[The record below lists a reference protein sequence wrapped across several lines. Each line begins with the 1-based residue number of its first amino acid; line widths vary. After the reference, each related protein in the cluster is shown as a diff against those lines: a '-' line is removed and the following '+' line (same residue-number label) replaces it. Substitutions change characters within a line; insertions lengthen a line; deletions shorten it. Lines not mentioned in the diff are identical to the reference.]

1 MRQLEIVAA
10 DGAASR
16 NQAPDRRQLSQHL
29 TADTLRHLEKALK
42 KQWKRY
48 RKRLRRCQKEFSE
61 KAVHDSR
68 VQTRRLLATVEL
80 SGAFIPQSRLHSA
93 RRALKR
99 HLDTFKELRDTQVQ
113 LVYVGKMLLSFPGAR
128 PFHGYLL
135 KREERCARQ
144 ARDRIKRL
152 KAKRIGKIIAGYR
165 AELRERRK
173 RCTPPLLRRGGARS
187 LLLRALDRAFT
198 GVQRLRKR
206 VNPNNTATIHRTRVA
221 FKRFRYMMEALATML
236 PETTKKRR
244 ADMQHY
250 QALMGDIQDMEVL
263 LATLRKFFKKNEIN
277 RESARRFHEELLRRR
292 QWFVQTYLDAA
303 DQLNDFW
310 P

>member
-1 MRQLEIVAA
+1 MRQLETVVA
-10 DGAASR
+10 DGAANR
-16 NQAPDRRQLSQHL
+16 NQAPDRRQLSQL
-29 TADTLRHLEKALK
+29 LMADTLRHLEKSLK
-42 KQWKRY
+42 KQWKPY
-48 RKRLRRCQKEFSE
+48 RKRLKRCQKEFSQ

-68 VQTRRLLATVEL
+68 VQTRRMLATVEL

-99 HLDTFKELRDTQVQ
+99 HLDTFKELRDTQVE

-144 ARDRIKRL
+144 ARDRIKLL

-165 AELRERRK
+165 VELRERRK
-173 RCTPPLLRRGGARS
+173 RCTRSRART

-198 GVQRLRKR
+198 GVQRLRRR

-221 FKRFRYMMEALATML
+221 FKRFRYMVEALATML
-236 PETTKKRR
+236 PEATKKRR

-250 QALMGDIQDMEVL
+250 QSLMGDIQDMEVL
-263 LATLRKFFKKNEIN
+263 LATLRKFFKKNEIKQG
-277 RESARRFHEELLRRR
+277 SARRFHEELLRRR

>member
-1 MRQLEIVAA
+1 VA
-10 DGAASR
+10 DGAANR

-29 TADTLRHLEKALK
+29 MADTLRHLEKSLK

-48 RKRLRRCQKEFSE
+48 RKRLKRCQKEFSE

-68 VQTRRLLATVEL
+68 VQTRRLLSTVEL
-80 SGAFIPQSRLHSA
+80 SGAFLPQSRLHSA

-135 KREERCARQ
+135 KHEERCARQ

-152 KAKRIGKIIAGYR
+152 KAKRIEKIIAGYR

-173 RCTPPLLRRGGARS
+173 

-198 GVQRLRKR
+198 GVQRLRRR

-221 FKRFRYMMEALATML
+221 FKRFRYMVEALATML
-236 PETTKKRR
+236 PEATKKRR

-250 QALMGDIQDMEVL
+250 QALMGNIQDMEVL
-263 LATLRKFFKKNEIN
+263 LATLRKFFKKNEIKQ
-277 RESARRFHEELLRRR
+277 ESARRFHEELLRRR